1 MGPNSLGPLAIY
13 CEHQPYS
20 RARAYACARLHA
32 GPTRQGFLPCV
43 RPWPMTGGPLRLRSS
58 SPRNSRAGA
67 TERRRTRAIFATIS
81 SPRGL
86 VSTRAHAHLISLT
99 RGSSLPVPYPLSSP
113 KFARW
118 AQLWRGIRA
127 PLQPRRPIGVY
138 NRGTCA
144 FLLPPTPPSPEFL
157 VTRAWMTRYAAA
169 PCEGKCWPR
178 KRSGSPSVNSA
189 GTGSL
194 SSMLGR
200 RRVA

>member
-1 MGPNSLGPLAIY
+1 MKLNIWPRVKFITRSRFKFEIWKWKEKKNKTEKNKKREKEPEPETGPNSLGPLAIY
-13 CEHQPYS
+13 CAHQPYS

-43 RPWPMTGGPLRLRSS
+43 RRWPMTGGPLRLRSS

-86 VSTRAHAHLISLT
+86 VSRRAHAHLISLT

-118 AQLWRGIRA
+118 AL
-127 PLQPRRPIGVY
+127 
-138 NRGTCA
+138 
-144 FLLPPTPPSPEFL
+144 
-157 VTRAWMTRYAAA
+157 
-169 PCEGKCWPR
+169 
-178 KRSGSPSVNSA
+178 
-189 GTGSL
+189 
-194 SSMLGR
+194 
-200 RRVA
+200 